1 MFLSL
6 LSLFIVHWFELSIGV
21 YVLGVLIEGLLRA
34 ISLVL
39 GWCRMCWGQY
49 SLMLFH
55 SCGVLLICTIVRIMT
70 YSLRAT
76 VIKLSLSIEISKH
89 RCRLGLRLLLVLLL
103 WFLLAYNTRL
113 WSRILLELTL
123 AWALLAT
130 ASNFFDLRS
139 LNLVLVSASR
149 VELPDGKSTND

>member
-1 MFLSL
+1 MCLSL

-21 YVLGVLIEGLLRA
+21 YVLQVLIEGLLRA

-39 GWCRMCWGQY
+39 DWCRMCWGQY
-49 SLMLFH
+49 SLMLFY

-76 VIKLSLSIEISKH
+76 VIKLSTSIEISKH
-89 RCRLGLRLLLVLLL
+89 RLGLRLLLVLLL
-103 WFLLAYNTRL
+103 WFLLAYNTRF
-113 WSRILLELTL
+113 WSRIPLELAL
-123 AWALLAT
+123 DWVLLAT
-130 ASNFFDLRS
+130 ASNFFDLRC

-149 VELPDGKSTND
+149 VELPDGKSTNY